1 MLREW
6 ADYLTLLRSGAFD
19 PAYYLLTYRD
29 CRLADVDP
37 LWHFVAFGWREGRS
51 PSAEF
56 DTGFYLKKNLDVR
69 KAGVNPLVHYLRF
82 GQYEGRLPRAKF
94 RPTPVTGMKR
104 PKRARHLL
112 YQAGKNVYWRIPAKA
127 RQNVLH
133 WAYRRFGFLFRGMPH
148 YENWRIG
155 SAYGATTTQTA
166 LLDIHTVPEAT
177 EVKGRIAIHL
187 HIFYAELAPE
197 FASYLKN
204 MPFAYDLY
212 VSVGKS
218 DALETCQRTFA
229 NLPLCRNVTVQAVEN
244 RGRDIAPIFC
254 AFGQMLAEYDFI
266 AHLHS
271 KKSLYNKGATEG
283 WREYLCHNLF
293 GSPEQIRRIFT
304 LLQDDPPYG
313 IVYPQNYVLLPY
325 WANTWLSNRQAGT
338 AWCARLGIGEVPSG
352 YFDYPASSMF
362 WARGD
367 ALAPLFN
374 AGIMLDD
381 FPPEAGQTDG
391 TLAHTLERMLVLAS
405 RKQGMEPGILKDEQ
419 NPAWSPWRLD
429 IPLNRTFASMVATLH
444 LPETRLIAFD
454 IFDTLLSR
462 PLINPETIKRLVA
475 ARVDAETGALYEA
488 YRASA
493 EGQARQA
500 KGSDVGMDEI
510 YTRLG
515 ELTQL
520 PPARLV
526 ELRGLEE
533 ALEKASLEPRPEA
546 LALFR
551 EAQATGKPVILISDM
566 FLPRA
571 LLEDVLHAHGF
582 DGWQAIFVSNEV
594 GLRKDEGKLYEH
606 ALAQFAVSPAQLLMI
621 GDNERADIQ
630 IPVDMGA
637 STLHLLRAVE
647 LARGLPRFS
656 SLLTQHERQADLHA
670 EMTLGLVIRKNF
682 GTLQLLDLDP
692 DSLIPATPYHLGY
705 SLIGPLLVSFAQ
717 WLLEMARAYGIER
730 LYFLSR
736 EGKPIQQVFDC
747 WSAGMKE
754 TPRSEYL
761 ALSRRAAGFAAI
773 ASLEDIFDIARTV
786 YFPNTL
792 EKFLHTRYGI
802 HLSDARWAELSQSLN
817 IHRDTEITVENR
829 QIDHL
834 IPLLKALEGE
844 IMARSTEER
853 TALLRY
859 LENMGLPQNDLQA
872 VVDVGYSGSV
882 QKYLNKLL
890 SPVGQVRKVHGFY
903 LMTDERAAKVAE
915 TYQVMLRGC
924 FFENVQGSSNIP
936 TMYRLSFDIEKL
948 LSTNEAQIEYYE
960 IDAAGQVSG
969 HHRLLLPEELAC
981 ADIRNQLVEGALNFA
996 KDARHIRET
1005 MFPDFQPSKW
1015 TAQMLLEAFLS
1026 QRSFQENELLA
1037 QIILDDYYCGRDLVS

>member
-1 MLREW
+1 MLKEW
-6 ADYLTLLRSGAFD
+6 GDYIIIWRSRAFD

-29 CRLADVDP
+29 CRAADVDP
-37 LWHFVAFGWREGRS
+37 LWHFVTHGWREGRN
-51 PSAEF
+51 PSADFE
-56 DTGFYLKKNLDVR
+56 TAYYLKTYVDVHL
-69 KAGVNPLVHYLRF
+69 AGTNPLVHYLRF

-104 PKRARHLL
+104 PKRVRHLL
-112 YQAGKNVYWRIPAKA
+112 YQAGKNVYWRIPAKV

-133 WAYRRFGFLFRGMPH
+133 WAYHRLGFLFRGMPH
-148 YENWRIG
+148 YENWRNG
-155 SAYGATTTQTA
+155 RAYGTTTAQTA
-166 LLDIHTVPEAT
+166 LLDIQTIPEAAD
-177 EVKGRIAIHL
+177 VKGRIAIHL

-197 FASYLKN
+197 FAGYLKN

-212 VSVGKS
+212 VSVGKP
-218 DALETCQRTFA
+218 DALEACQRTFA
-229 NLPLCRNVTVQAVEN
+229 NLPQCRNVTVQTVEN
-244 RGRDIAPIFC
+244 RGRDIAPVFC
-254 AFGQMLAEYDFI
+254 AFGQALAEYDFL

-271 KKSLYNKGATEG
+271 KKSLYNQGATEG
-283 WREYLCHNLF
+283 WREYLCQTLF
-293 GSPEQIRRIFT
+293 GSPAQIRRIFT

-325 WANTWLSNRQAGT
+325 WANTWLANRGAGM
-338 AWCARLGIGEVPSG
+338 AWCARLGIEAPSG

-362 WARGD
+362 WARGE
-367 ALAPLFN
+367 ALAPLFQ
-374 AGIMLDD
+374 AGITLDD
-381 FPPEAGQTDG
+381 FPEEAGQTDG
-391 TLAHTLERMLVLAS
+391 TLAHTLERMLVLTS
-405 RKQGMEPGILKDEQ
+405 RKQGLEPGILQDEQ
-419 NPAWSPWRLD
+419 NPAWSSWRLD
-429 IPLNRTFASMVATLH
+429 IPLSRTYASLVATLH

-462 PLINPETIKRLVA
+462 PLINPETIKKLVA
-475 ARVDAETGALYEA
+475 ARVEAETGALYEA

-500 KGSDVGMDEI
+500 KGSDVGLDDI
-510 YTRLG
+510 YARLG
-515 ELTQL
+515 ELTNL
-520 PPARLV
+520 SPARLA

-533 ALEKASLEPRPEA
+533 ALEKASLAPRPEA
-546 LALFR
+546 LTLFK
-551 EAQATGKPVILISDM
+551 EAQATGKPVILLSDM
-566 FLPRA
+566 FLPRI
-571 LLEDVLHAHGF
+571 LLEEVLHEHGF
-582 DGWQAIFVSNEV
+582 EGWQALFVSNEV
-594 GLRKDEGKLYEH
+594 GLRKDEGKLYAH
-606 ALAQFAVSPAQLLMI
+606 ALAQFALKPAQMLMI
-621 GDNERADIQ
+621 GDNERADVQ

-656 SLLTQHERQADLHA
+656 GLLAQHERQPDLHA
-670 EMTLGLVIRKNF
+670 ELTLGLVIRKNF
-682 GTLQLLDLDP
+682 GPLQLSNLDP
-692 DSLIPATPYHLGY
+692 ASLVPVTPYHLGY
-705 SLIGPLLVSFAQ
+705 SLLGPLLVSFAQ
-717 WLLEMARAYGIER
+717 WLMEMARAFSIER
-730 LYFLSR
+730 LYFLAR

-747 WSAGMKE
+747 WSGGLKD

-773 ASLEDIFDIARTV
+773 STLDDIFDIARTI

-817 IHRDTEITVENR
+817 IQRNTEITVQNR

-844 IMARSTEER
+844 IMARATQER

-859 LENMGLPQNDLQA
+859 LKNKGVSQDDHQA

-890 SPVGQVRKVHGFY
+890 SSEQVRKVHGLY

-924 FFENVQGSSNIP
+924 FFENVQGSSNVP

-948 LSTNEAQIEYYE
+948 LSTNEAQIEYYK
-960 IDAAGQVSG
+960 IDPAGQVNG
-969 HHRLLLPEELAC
+969 HHRPLLPEELAC
-981 ADIRNQLVEGALNFA
+981 ADIRDQLLAGALDFA
-996 KDARHIRET
+996 KDARQVRET
-1005 MFPDFQPSKW
+1005 LLPDFQPSKW
-1015 TAQMLLEAFLS
+1015 TAQMLMEAFLEKKS
-1026 QRSFQENELLA
+1026 QRESDLLS
-1037 QIILDDYYCGRDLVS
+1037 QIVLDDYYCGRDLVS